1 MRRHNL
7 KINCFVSLISFL
19 FFLLLLECGLRLG
32 GYIYLHKLI
41 SEGRKNSINNTPNT
55 ILTIGDSYTVGG
67 NGKWEDNYP
76 SQLQKLLSKNHPQQ
90 YTVINGGIC
99 EANSAQTLSYLS
111 NLIKNYSI
119 DTVILLVGSANR
131 FNPIGYQQNKIE
143 GILSHLRLYKIVKI
157 FVVNLRA
164 KLFSKE
170 AKKNARKQLK
180 AKHDYAY
187 NKTGD
192 FTEKTIFCDSDS
204 AKEYQQEIIRE
215 PTHTDAY
222 YQLID
227 CYNEQGK
234 YEEAESLYNTILAK
248 GLDTEYASM
257 KLGENYQKQGKHI
270 EAEALYQKLI
280 ANQPSLVW
288 AYARLTDS
296 YVMRDKFE
304 EAEQLFKRAL
314 EFNTSR
320 DIIYDSMA
328 NFYDKRGQYTDAALC
343 YKKSLEL
350 NPKLHTYTGLAW
362 SYIQLGQFDE
372 AIEIFINVINLY
384 PNEFDNY
391 YALLKSYEFQNKY
404 SAENLLAL
412 FSKLGEKNPTLKKSK
427 EFQSY
432 IFFLKNRAGI
442 ETTIDIWLE
451 DDLEKVVALCGMN
464 NIHLIIQN
472 YPYAYHSANR
482 VLENVASKN
491 NVTFIDNYS
500 IFNKFLPEEKAKY
513 FSDFDHCTKEG
524 HWIMANNIY
533 NVLKTIR

>member
-1 MRRHNL
+1 
-7 KINCFVSLISFL
+7 
-19 FFLLLLECGLRLG
+19 
-32 GYIYLHKLI
+32 
-41 SEGRKNSINNTPNT
+41 
-55 ILTIGDSYTVGG
+55 
-67 NGKWEDNYP
+67 
-76 SQLQKLLSKNHPQQ
+76 
-90 YTVINGGIC
+90 
-99 EANSAQTLSYLS
+99 
-111 NLIKNYSI
+111 
-119 DTVILLVGSANR
+119 
-131 FNPIGYQQNKIE
+131 
-143 GILSHLRLYKIVKI
+143 
-157 FVVNLRA
+157 
-164 KLFSKE
+164 
-170 AKKNARKQLK
+170 
-180 AKHDYAY
+180 
-187 NKTGD
+187 
-192 FTEKTIFCDSDS
+192 
-204 AKEYQQEIIRE
+204 
-215 PTHTDAY
+215 
-222 YQLID
+222 
-227 CYNEQGK
+227 
-234 YEEAESLYNTILAK
+234 
-248 GLDTEYASM
+248 M
-257 KLGENYQKQGKHI
+257 K
-270 EAEALYQKLI
+270 
-280 ANQPSLVW
+280 
-288 AYARLTDS
+288 
-296 YVMRDKFE
+296 
-304 EAEQLFKRAL
+304 
-314 EFNTSR
+314 FNTNQ

-404 SAENLLAL
+404 NAANLLAL

-432 IFFLKNRAGI
+432 IFFLKNRANI

-451 DDLEKVVALCGMN
+451 DDLEKVVALCRRN

-500 IFNKFLPEEKAKY
+500 IFNKFLPEEKTKY